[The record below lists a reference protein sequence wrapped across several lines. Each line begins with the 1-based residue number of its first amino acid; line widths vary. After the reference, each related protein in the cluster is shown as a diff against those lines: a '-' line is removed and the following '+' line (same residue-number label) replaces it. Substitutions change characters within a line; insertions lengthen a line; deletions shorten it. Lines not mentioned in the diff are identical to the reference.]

1 MSVFNAANLS
11 FRDEE
16 LVSGLN
22 DALSYA
28 IGVFELDGTLVLAN
42 AGMRR
47 LLATPSGEISLDNL
61 INPSWKQLTERGDG
75 AGRLYDGIFTF
86 NVSSKT
92 YDSLKGSARREGT
105 QILLLAEYDVAEMS
119 RVQVELVGLNG
130 EITNLQREIAIK
142 NKNLQHTLSELKNT
156 QMMLIHSEKMN
167 AMGQLVAGVAHE
179 INNPVS
185 FVASNFHS
193 LAEMTKD
200 LVEAFSRLEQE
211 VESVQIEA
219 LTQAVSQIREE
230 ADMDYIVEDLDDL
243 IVTSLDGLNRVKK
256 IVNELRNFS
265 RLDEAESKLANIR
278 EGIESSL
285 AIAQPELKN
294 RIAVSL
300 DIDETLPEI
309 LCRPAELN
317 QVFLNIIINAA
328 QAIQDKGHLLI
339 KAGADSDFI
348 TLEFTDDG
356 IGMTPEVQ
364 QNIFNPFFTTKA
376 PGSGTG
382 LGLSIAH
389 KIITDG
395 HHGAISV
402 ESRPGEGTS
411 IFIRLPVKR

>member
-356 IGMTPEVQ
+356 VGMTPEVQ